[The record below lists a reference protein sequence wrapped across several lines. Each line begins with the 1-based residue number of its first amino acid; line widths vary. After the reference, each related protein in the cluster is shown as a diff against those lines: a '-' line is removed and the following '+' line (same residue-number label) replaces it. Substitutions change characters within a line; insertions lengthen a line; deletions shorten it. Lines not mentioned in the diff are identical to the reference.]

1 MVLNP
6 LLPVSMFTGTR
17 GGTMYPGEFKRGD
30 LLHGVA
36 LNDVKDDKNDLEIAQ
51 LWSQPRI

>member
-1 MVLNP
+1 
-6 LLPVSMFTGTR
+6 
-17 GGTMYPGEFKRGD
+17 MYPGEFKRGD